1 MVNNTRRIILCN
13 SAELSKDIFKN
24 NLDTNKAR
32 NLQTTYFKFR
42 DFIKISLSSNWKLDI
57 CTYAYSFI
65 IVAAFRCK

>member
-24 NLDTNKAR
+24 NLETNK
-32 NLQTTYFKFR
+32 TKYR
-42 DFIKISLSSNWKLDI
+42 DFDKISLSSNWKLDI
-57 CTYAYSFI
+57 CTYAYPFI

>member
-32 NLQTTYFKFR
+32 NLQTTYR

-57 CTYAYSFI
+57 CTYAYPFI

>member
-13 SAELSKDIFKN
+13 SAELSKDVFKN
-24 NLDTNKAR
+24 NLETN
-32 NLQTTYFKFR
+32 YR